1 MTDGQFLWG
10 DFMAKAAEN
19 KIIKRNKI
27 LESAYNLFM
36 NKSVTATAI
45 DDVVKMA
52 GVAKG
57 TFYLY
62 FKDKYDLLEQIVIYK
77 SAGVIRESIEAIEK
91 NDLTRMTLTDKV
103 LFIADYVSDYLH
115 KNRDLTALLNKNLS
129 SCLRY
134 AMTGTENEYSDI
146 LERFTNALVAEG
158 YEKREAEMTI
168 YLLVDM
174 VGSACCDAVLGTA
187 PFSFEEIYPYL
198 RQTIARITEARN

>member
-1 MTDGQFLWG
+1 
-10 DFMAKAAEN
+10 MAKAAEN
-19 KIIKRNKI
+19 KLIKRNKI

-77 SAGVIRESIEAIEK
+77 SAGVIRESIAAIDK
-91 NDLTRMTLTDKV
+91 KDLTRMTLTDKV
-103 LFIADYVSDYLH
+103 LFIADYVSDYLY
-115 KNRDLTALLNKNLS
+115 KNKDLTALLNKNLS
-129 SCLRY
+129 SCLRH
-134 AMTGTENEYSDI
+134 AMTGTKKEYSDI
-146 LERFTNALVAEG
+146 LEHFTGALVKEG
-158 YEKREAEMTI
+158 YEKREAEITI

-174 VGSACCDAVLGTA
+174 VGSVCCDAVLGTA

-198 RQTIARITEARN
+198 RQTITRITEARN